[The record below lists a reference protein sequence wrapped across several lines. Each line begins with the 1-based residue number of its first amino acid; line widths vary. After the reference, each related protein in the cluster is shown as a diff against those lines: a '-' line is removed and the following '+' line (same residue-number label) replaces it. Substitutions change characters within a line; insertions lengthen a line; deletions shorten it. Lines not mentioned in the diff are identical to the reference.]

1 MKIRYALGLA
11 ILPGTLIS
19 QSGLHLE
26 LPAHRT
32 GKHQGYPDARIMQG
46 SGQRDTDYYF
56 EDFDNG
62 LNGWTITTPVGSV
75 EWELTD
81 VGPGPTS
88 STYPVPVLNTT
99 TAGGWMMVDDD
110 FYGVPGQAT
119 ETWLVS
125 PVIDL
130 SEAPAFLKVEFDQYF
145 QEWQAESCFV
155 GVSTNGGITW
165 SEVEINEG
173 VGRDGRPNPEV
184 VDIDITEWVAG
195 DPANVQLRFR
205 YVSEWDYGWQ
215 LDNVA
220 IRELPENDM
229 ALLTPRRTIYDF
241 AEYGREF
248 LPYTIYPSS
257 QLQALDMNG
266 VLRNK
271 GYAAQ
276 TGVTLNVNIEGP
288 DGPVFEGSSTP
299 FTAQAGTTSSAF
311 ITPWT
316 PPATEG
322 TYTVSFEVQQ
332 DQVDDAPAN
341 NTATQ
346 TFEVSQT
353 TYALDEGSCDNV
365 LTQGPDNENDTFEVG
380 HFFEFPNSTTITG
393 VQVAVHESTDP
404 GAVLYAIVYSDIGV
418 GTTSV
423 VAESDE
429 YEVQAE
435 DLNPLGGSTFITI
448 PLTIPLEVQAGS
460 LLVVMAGFFASSDA
474 IGFCS
479 SGIIPS
485 QIAIIRYP
493 NTADPNF
500 TVSRAPMVRPVL
512 GGNVGVQETDATAQG
527 FDAWPNPFSDMLD
540 LRMDMPNTGRVAVE
554 VRDMTGRLVHAED
567 LGIRPA
573 GEQRWSLDL
582 GALAEGLYT
591 CTVLADGRRMS
602 RTVAKSGH

>member
-1 MKIRYALGLA
+1 MRLRYALSLA
-11 ILPGTLIS
+11 MLPGVLLA
-19 QSGLHLE
+19 QSDQRIE
-26 LPAHRT
+26 LPEHRS
-32 GKHQGYPDARIMQG
+32 GKHQGYPDARNTQG
-46 SGQRDTDYYF
+46 SIQRDTDYYF

-75 EWELTD
+75 NWELTN

-88 STYPVPVLNTT
+88 STYPVPVLNTS

-110 FYGVPGQAT
+110 FYGVPGQST

-130 SEAPAFLKVEFDQYF
+130 SEAPAFLKVEFDQFF

-184 VDIDITEWVAG
+184 VDIDITEWVAS
-195 DPANVQLRFR
+195 DPGNVQLRFR

-215 LDNVA
+215 IDNVA

-248 LPYTIYPSS
+248 LPYTIYPAS
-257 QLQALDMNG
+257 QIQALDFNA

-271 GYAAQ
+271 GYATQ
-276 TGVTLNVNIEGP
+276 TGVSLSVSVEGP
-288 DGPVFEGSSTP
+288 DGPVFSGSSTP
-299 FTAQAGTTSSAF
+299 FTAQAGTTSNAF
-311 ITPWT
+311 ISPWT
-316 PPATEG
+316 PPTTAGE
-322 TYTVSFEVQQ
+322 YTVSFDVQQ
-332 DQVDDAPAN
+332 DQADDAPGN
-341 NTATQ
+341 NSDTQ
-346 TFEVSQT
+346 SFQVSEN
-353 TYALDEGSCDNV
+353 TYALDEGACNNV
-365 LTQGPDNENDTFEVG
+365 LSQGPDNENDTFEVG
-380 HFFEFPNSTTITG
+380 HFFEFPNSTTITA

-429 YEVQAE
+429 YEVQAD

-448 PLTIPLEVQAGS
+448 PLTSPLQVQAGS

-474 IGFCS
+474 IGFCT

-493 NTADPNF
+493 NTSDPNF
-500 TVSRAPMVRPVL
+500 TVSRAPMVRPMV
-512 GGNVGVQETDATAQG
+512 GGNVGVLESDATAPG
-527 FDAWPNPFSDMLD
+527 FDAWPNPFRDVLD
-540 LRMDMPNTGRVAVE
+540 LRMDMANAGRVAVE
-554 VRDMTGRLVHAED
+554 LRDMTGRLVLTED
-567 LGIRPA
+567 LGMRPA

-582 GALAEGLYT
+582 ANLAGGLYT
-591 CTVLADGRRMS
+591 CTVLADGRRIS
-602 RTVAKSGH
+602 RTVAKAAQ